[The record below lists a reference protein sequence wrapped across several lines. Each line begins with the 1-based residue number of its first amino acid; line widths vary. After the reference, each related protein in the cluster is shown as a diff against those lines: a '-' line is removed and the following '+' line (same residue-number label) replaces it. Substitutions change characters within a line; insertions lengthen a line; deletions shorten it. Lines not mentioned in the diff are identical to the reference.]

1 MISKR
6 TKTMPK
12 GAKKMKK
19 ASINIKIDTDL
30 RQRLD
35 EMASKQF
42 RSRNKMIEMILKD
55 FVSRQSGEHKQQA
68 EGTAEP
74 AEPAEPAHFED
85 I

>member
-1 MISKR
+1 
-6 TKTMPK
+6 MPK

-30 RQRLD
+30 RHSLD

-55 FVSRQSGEHKQQA
+55 FVSRQNGEDKERA
-68 EGTAEP
+68 KGATDVP
-74 AEPAEPAHFED
+74 APAHFED

>member
-1 MISKR
+1 
-6 TKTMPK
+6 
-12 GAKKMKK
+12 MKK

-55 FVSRQSGEHKQQA
+55 FVSRQSGEHKERA
-68 EGTAEP
+68 KGATDVP
-74 AEPAEPAHFED
+74 APSNFED